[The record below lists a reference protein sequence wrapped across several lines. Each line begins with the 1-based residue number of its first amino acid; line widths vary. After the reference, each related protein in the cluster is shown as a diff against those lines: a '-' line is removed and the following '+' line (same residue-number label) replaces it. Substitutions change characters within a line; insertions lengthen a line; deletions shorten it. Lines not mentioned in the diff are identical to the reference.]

1 MWVKV
6 PVLVAIIVLILIT
19 LSACSTGNSSDTH
32 IFWTEKTDNQ
42 IERLDQAN
50 IFYEIRHGEIW
61 IREKDI
67 RKVVA
72 CCS

>member
-6 PVLVAIIVLILIT
+6 PVLVGVIVLILIT
-19 LSACSTGNSSDTH
+19 LSACSTGNSSDTFIH
-32 IFWTEKTDNQ
+32 WTEKTDNQ
-42 IERLDQAN
+42 MERLDQSN
-50 IFYEIRHGEIW
+50 IIYEIRHGEIW

>member
-6 PVLVAIIVLILIT
+6 PVKLLIVVMI
-19 LSACSTGNSSDTH
+19 LSACTSKDTY
-32 IFWTEKTDNQ
+32 IYWTEKTDNQ
-42 IERLDQAN
+42 IQQLDQVKIN
-50 IFYEIRHGEIW
+50 YEIRHGEIW
-61 IREKDI
+61 IREKDT